1 MQWTDATADLVKKDI
16 PLTKIICFKVLDDGI
31 TIEKGSQTIELYFQ
45 LSKSRLIHV
54 NATIRKDNNNKFIL
68 NNQFV
73 HLAPMRLANSSSCC
87 AASFLVED
95 VDDTEFKA
103 AISLVNGKDVTDLL
117 KTYGPNEDSLLMT
130 LCCRKNDSSSIRGQ
144 IFGLVARI
152 LDEANGKAI
161 ANIIQNNANGLTALD
176 YTMAINNAR
185 IAAFLAEVFYIFG
198 QDVLG
203 TDNQVG

>member
-1 MQWTDATADLVKKDI
+1 LEDRIK
-16 PLTKIICFKVLDDGI
+16 
-31 TIEKGSQTIELYFQ
+31 IEKGSQTIELYVQ
-45 LSKSRLIHV
+45 LNKSRLVHF
-54 NATIRKDNNNKFIL
+54 NATIKNDINNKFIL

-87 AASFLVED
+87 LASFLIED
-95 VDDTEFKA
+95 VEDTEFKA

-117 KTYGPNEDSLLMT
+117 KSYGPNGDSLLMT
-130 LCCRKNDSSSIRGQ
+130 LCCHKNDSSTLRGQ
-144 IFGLVARI
+144 IFGLVAHI

-185 IAAFLAEVFYIFG
+185 IAAFLAELFYIFG

-203 TDNQVG
+203 TDNQVC